1 MASAGQVDVKVA
13 VKPKV
18 AIGTSTVAG
27 GTVSLVAFALA
38 LVAFWQGARDEAT
51 ISALVVGLVS
61 LVTVL
66 GGRYAQ
72 AVAALAVT
80 ARRPAP
86 VPLSQPM
93 TAASSGTAA
102 SVAWT
107 SPRPGAEMS
116 NVVTEPVEPG
126 DPDALPD
133 YETAEDVPPDVGDE
147 HARPEG
153 PEEYA

>member
-27 GTVSLVAFALA
+27 GSVSLVAFVVAA
-38 LVAFWQGARDEAT
+38 VAFWQGARDEAT
-51 ISALVVGLVS
+51 ISALTVGLVS

-72 AVAALAVT
+72 AVAALLVVGKK
-80 ARRPAP
+80 PALAA
-86 VPLSQPM
+86 PLSYSA
-93 TAASSGTAA
+93 TGTTGTLTNLTIDGPAFA
-102 SVAWT
+102 KGV
-107 SPRPGAEMS
+107 MS
-116 NVVTEPVEPG
+116 HHDDNEPG

-133 YETAEDVPPDVGDE
+133 YTTDENVPPDIGDTSANGATGE
-147 HARPEG
+147 RES
-153 PEEYA
+153 

>member
-18 AIGTSTVAG
+18 AVGTSTVAG

-80 ARRPAP
+80 AKRPAP
-86 VPLSQPM
+86 VPFAYTGTATSGNV
-93 TAASSGTAA
+93 AASHFDPVAPGLATTKHREFDREPTA
-102 SVAWT
+102 
-107 SPRPGAEMS
+107 PHPDELRDLHD
-116 NVVTEPVEPG
+116 G
-126 DPDALPD
+126 DQ
-133 YETAEDVPPDVGDE
+133 T
-147 HARPEG
+147 
-153 PEEYA
+153 

>member
-27 GTVSLVAFALA
+27 GSVSLVAFVVAA
-38 LVAFWQGARDEAT
+38 VAFWQGARDEAT
-51 ISALVVGLVS
+51 ISALTVGLVS

-72 AVAALAVT
+72 AVAALLVVGKK
-80 ARRPAP
+80 PAP
-86 VPLSQPM
+86 AVPQSY
-93 TAASSGTAA
+93 SSTGT
-102 SVAWT
+102 T
-107 SPRPGAEMS
+107 GTFT
-116 NVVTEPVEPG
+116 NVTIDGPALARLTTELDEPG

-133 YETAEDVPPDVGDE
+133 YATDENVPPDIGDTSANGDTGE
-147 HARPEG
+147 REA
-153 PEEYA
+153 